1 MLVTRNFLGWTF
13 VYLIC
18 RRIVDRSAE
27 HYKNKTTES
36 VSMDNYEDDYSV
48 AIICAV
54 LLVVSLVVVCGVAWA
69 VN

>member
-1 MLVTRNFLGWTF
+1 
-13 VYLIC
+13 
-18 RRIVDRSAE
+18 
-27 HYKNKTTES
+27 
-36 VSMDNYEDDYSV
+36 MDNYEDDYSV